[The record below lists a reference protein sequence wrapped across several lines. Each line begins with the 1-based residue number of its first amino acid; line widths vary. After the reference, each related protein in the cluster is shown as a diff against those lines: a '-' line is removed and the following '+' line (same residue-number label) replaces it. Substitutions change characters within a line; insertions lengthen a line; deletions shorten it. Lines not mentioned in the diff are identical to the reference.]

1 MFFLEVNEN
10 VKIFL
15 LMVLIF
21 FTGFILRAETVH
33 LGDVNGTERAYLI
46 DDQGLPYMYELDSY
60 YNYRITENYL
70 KNGHPGDTLKSGI
83 PWDSYSY
90 YPPGRPAV
98 YPPVISWVS
107 IILYRLLDPFTDMS
121 LYELCFWLPAI
132 VAPFAGTVMFFLIRK
147 YAGAAGGFAGGILMV
162 TAPLYFARTIPGFF
176 DTDMFN
182 CLMPALIVLFYTGVV
197 ESRDKYGYITSGIL
211 FAVSMLFFSL
221 SWTGWPFMLY
231 VTLASAFIYSII
243 SWRMETPDLSC
254 IKRLFIPVLLA
265 ILLIG
270 LFNGPQQLSGI
281 NPLSILQSKS
291 STGSWPDI
299 YESVSELD
307 HPSVEVF
314 FSAAGPLN
322 LGFGVFGALVII
334 SIFIRG
340 DMRRKHLPSFN
351 PFILTISLVW
361 MLAGLTAYYISVR
374 FGILAITPLTFISG
388 IFLGVVFSYMR
399 AISGRW
405 DFRADI
411 PVVLLLALII
421 SVATIEAAE
430 IGRVPFINDDFSDAA
445 NFLKDGTKEG
455 TVVVTE
461 WSYGHYI
468 TAAAER
474 PVLFDGGSQNTPRA
488 YWIFRAFETDNES
501 LSAGILTMLTSSGDS
516 AVSLLENRTGNTSIT
531 VQILNDILGVNRGSA
546 EEILTTKYGL
556 DRDFVNKLLG
566 YTHPERR
573 NYVILTTE
581 GMRYIG
587 YWYLYYG
594 SWNFTSPT
602 PRPLYEVVD
611 TGRSEMLKSV
621 DEGSWRGRRPYRFI
635 IKDENSVKSVEV
647 NESSNFSVILL
658 PDERE
663 TIIIDRRFDDS
674 LFVRLVLLGEESEH
688 FRRIYRNGQV
698 TIWGLR

>member
-1 MFFLEVNEN
+1 
-10 VKIFL
+10 
-15 LMVLIF
+15 MVLIF

-33 LGDVNGTERAYLI
+33 LVDINGTEGLYLT

-70 KNGHPGDTLKSGI
+70 KNGHPGDTLRAGI

-107 IILYRLLDPFTDMS
+107 IMLYRLLDPFTDMS
-121 LYELCFWLPAI
+121 LYELCFWLPAV
-132 VAPFAGTVMFFLIRK
+132 VAPFSGTVMFFLIRK
-147 YAGAAGGFAGGILMV
+147 YAGDAAGFAGGILMV

-197 ESRDKYGYITSGIL
+197 ESKDKYRCITSGLL
-211 FAVSMLFFSL
+211 FAVSMLLFSL
-221 SWTGWPFMLY
+221 SWAGWSFMLY
-231 VTLASAFIYSII
+231 VTLSSAVIYAII
-243 SWRMETPDLSC
+243 SWRMGTLDFLR
-254 IKRLFIPVLLA
+254 IKRLFLPVFLA
-265 ILLIG
+265 VLLIG

-281 NPLSILQSKS
+281 NPLCILNSTS
-291 STGSWPDI
+291 SAGPWPDI
-299 YESVSELD
+299 YESVSELG

-314 FSAAGPLN
+314 LSAAGPLN

-340 DMRRKHLPSFN
+340 GMRRKHLPSFN
-351 PFILTISLVW
+351 PFILTLSLVW

-388 IFLGVVFSYMR
+388 IFIGVVFSYMR
-399 AISGRW
+399 VLSGRW
-405 DFRADI
+405 NFRADI

-430 IGRVPFINDDFSDAA
+430 VRRVPFINDDFSDAA
-445 NFLKDGTKEG
+445 AFLKDGTREG

-516 AVSLLENRTGNTSIT
+516 ALSLLENRTENTSLT
-531 VQILNDILGVNRGSA
+531 VKILNDILGTDRKSA
-546 EEILTTKYGL
+546 EEILIRKYGL
-556 DRDFVNKLLG
+556 ERGFADKLIE

-573 NYVILTTE
+573 NYVILTAE
-581 GMRYIG
+581 GMRYVG

-594 SWNFTSPT
+594 SWNFTSFT

-611 TGRSEMLKSV
+611 TGRSEMMKSV
-621 DEGSWRGRRPYRFI
+621 DEGSWRGKRPYRFI
-635 IKDENSVKSVEV
+635 IKDGNSVKRVDV
-647 NESSNFSVILL
+647 DESSNFSVIFL
-658 PDERE
+658 PDEGE
-663 TIIIDRRFDDS
+663 VIIIDRRFDDS
-674 LFVRLVLLGEESEH
+674 LFVRLVLLEENSKY
-688 FRRIYRNGQV
+688 FRKLYNNGNV
-698 TIWGLR
+698 IIWQLK

>member
-1 MFFLEVNEN
+1 M
-10 VKIFL
+10 I
-15 LMVLIF
+15 LIF
-21 FTGFILRAETVH
+21 FTGFILRADTVY
-33 LGDVNGTERAYLI
+33 LGDVNGTERAYLT

-70 KNGHPGDTLKSGI
+70 KNGHPGDTLRAGI

-107 IILYRLLDPFTDMS
+107 IMSYRFLDPLTDMG
-121 LYELCFWLPAI
+121 LYECCFWLPAV

-147 YAGAAGGFAGGILMV
+147 YAGDAAGFAGGMLMV
-162 TAPLYFARTIPGFF
+162 TAPLYFARTLPGFF

-182 CLMPALIVLFYTGVV
+182 CLMPTLIVLFYTGVV
-197 ESRDKYGYITSGIL
+197 ESRDKYGCLASGLL
-211 FAVSMLFFSL
+211 FAVSMLLFSL
-221 SWTGWPFMLY
+221 SWTGWQFMLY
-231 VTLASAFIYSII
+231 VTLASAFIYAII
-243 SWRMETPDLSC
+243 SWRRGTLDFLC
-254 IKRLFIPVLLA
+254 IERLFLPLLLA

-270 LFNGPQQLSGI
+270 LFNGPQQLSGV
-281 NPLSILQSKS
+281 NALGILDSTS
-291 STGSWPDI
+291 SGGSWPDI
-299 YESVSELD
+299 YGSVSELG

-314 FSAAGPLN
+314 LSAAGPLN

-351 PFILTISLVW
+351 PFILTLSLVW
-361 MLAGLTAYYISVR
+361 MLSGLTAYYISVR
-374 FGILAITPLTFISG
+374 FGILAIPPLTFISG
-388 IFLGVVFSYMR
+388 IFLGVVLSYMR
-399 AISGRW
+399 VISGRW
-405 DFRADI
+405 NFRADI
-411 PVVLLLALII
+411 PVVLLLVLIT

-430 IGRVPFINDDFSDAA
+430 ISRVPFINDDFLDAA
-445 NFLKDGTKEG
+445 NFLKDGTREG

-516 AVSLLENRTGNTSIT
+516 AVSLLENRTGNTSLT
-531 VQILNDILGVNRGSA
+531 VEILNAILGVDRRSA

-556 DRDFVNKLLG
+556 DRGFADKLLE
-566 YTHPERR
+566 YTHPGRGK
-573 NYVILTTE
+573 YVILTTR

-594 SWNFTSPT
+594 SWNFTSATQKPI
-602 PRPLYEVVD
+602 YEVAD
-611 TGRSEMLKSV
+611 TPRSEMLKSV
-621 DEGSWRGRRPYRFI
+621 EGGSWRGKRPYRFI
-635 IKDENSVKSVEV
+635 IKDEDSVKRVDV
-647 NESSNFSVILL
+647 DESSNFSVIFI
-658 PDERE
+658 PDEGE
-663 TIIIDRRFDDS
+663 AIIIDRRFDDS
-674 LFVRLVLLGEESEH
+674 LFVKLVLLEEESKQ
-688 FRRIYRNGQV
+688 FRRIYRNGYV